1 MFGRRL
7 NGHGGNA
14 GCALRCIQRVCPI
27 TISSSNDLRHSR
39 FSFRRPN
46 VFATFRTL

>member
-1 MFGRRL
+1 MHKPTTAKL
-7 NGHGGNA
+7 IA
-14 GCALRCIQRVCPI
+14 I